1 MVRARGGTQGESESG
16 MNKTAT
22 THKSWL
28 PKHGH
33 WVHFTH
39 RDRMVRKAPMA
50 KAVLP
55 KVAPAT
61 TLPVDCT
68 GNAAVSCP
76 MDNNDTLGICGP
88 AMMAHMTNIRTF
100 GQGKT
105 GFAELVVNLA
115 ALTSQYETVSGGDN
129 GTDEDMLVGASG
141 IATAAGG
148 GLAGDPTDIVVDHLD
163 VDVTDVALTQYCHD
177 QFYGVH
183 VAWSV
188 PDAFLSSFQQGEVFP
203 DAMTPDPNNGHYT
216 PLSDVGGPND
226 SLNGT
231 SLNGF
236 YRLWTWGA
244 WCWVS
249 PAFIASVQP
258 QSFVT
263 FSPLQ
268 FSKATGYDSHGRH
281 VSDQAA
287 AWIALG
293 GNASLVNAVV
303 AQFPPKATPVITPPP
318 PVPTGP
324 ATLANAQAWAAAGIQ
339 GGDPLQSQAD
349 AIANAN
355 AGLAKYWPAS

>member
-1 MVRARGGTQGESESG
+1 
-16 MNKTAT
+16 
-22 THKSWL
+22 
-28 PKHGH
+28 
-33 WVHFTH
+33 
-39 RDRMVRKAPMA
+39 
-50 KAVLP
+50 
-55 KVAPAT
+55 
-61 TLPVDCT
+61 
-68 GNAAVSCP
+68 

-115 ALTSQYETVSGGDN
+115 ALDVAVRDRSRGGDN
-129 GTDEDMLVGASG
+129 GTDEDMLVGANG

-188 PDAFLSSFQQGEVFP
+188 PDAFLSGFRRARSSP
-203 DAMTPDPNNGHYT
+203 RPMTPIRTTATTRRCPTSAAQTTSRTVQVSMASTVSGH
-216 PLSDVGGPND
+216 
-226 SLNGT
+226 
-231 SLNGF
+231 
-236 YRLWTWGA
+236 GA
-244 WCWVS
+244 RGAGCRPRSS
-249 PAFIASVQP
+249 PASSRRV
-258 QSFVT
+258 FVT

-355 AGLAKYWPAS
+355 AGLAKYWPSGS

>member
-1 MVRARGGTQGESESG
+1 MK
-16 MNKTAT
+16 KTAS
-22 THKSWL
+22 THKKWL
-28 PKHGH
+28 EKHGH

-39 RDRMVRKAPMA
+39 RDQMARKAPMA

-55 KVAPAT
+55 KAVPAT
-61 TLPVDCT
+61 TLPVDNT

-76 MDNNDTLGICGP
+76 MDNNNVLGICGP

-105 GFAELVVNLA
+105 DFAELVVNLA
-115 ALTSQYETVSGGDN
+115 ALTSQYEAKSGGDN
-129 GTDEDMLVGASG
+129 GTDEDMLVGATG

-188 PDAFLSSFQQGEVFP
+188 PSAFLSGFAQGTVWT
-203 DAMTPDPNNGHYT
+203 AAGVPDPNNGHYT
-216 PLSDVGGPND
+216 PLSDVAAP
-226 SLNGT
+226 GT
-231 SLNGF
+231 VVDGVDIGGF
-236 YRLWTWGA
+236 YRLWTWGS

-258 QSFVT
+258 QSFAT

-268 FSKATGYDSHGRH
+268 FNKAHGYDSHGRH
-281 VSDQAA
+281 VSDVAA
-287 AWIALG
+287 AWVALG
-293 GNASLVNAVV
+293 GNASLVAAVV
-303 AQFPPKATPVITPPP
+303 AQFPPKVAPVVTP
-318 PVPTGP
+318 PVPTP
-324 ATLANAQAWAAAGIQ
+324 SATAKATYAEAVAWMTSGIQ
-339 GGDPLQSQAD
+339 SGDPLQDQAQ
-349 AIANAN
+349 AVANAS
-355 AGLAKYWPAS
+355 AGMAKAWPTS